1 MFEVFYFAKLSLVVY
16 DRLSSH
22 LLQAVVQ
29 IKTKTAFKVNSL
41 V

>member
-22 LLQAVVQ
+22 LLLAIVQ
-29 IKTKTAFKVNSL
+29 IKIKTPFNVNSL